1 MACGHAVVSL
11 LCARAQ
17 GIWPAVTLWSRSCVL
32 ERKRN
37 MACGHAAVSLMC
49 ARMQGIWPAVTLRSR
64 ASVRNARI
72 SGAVTLTLF
81 GALKVYKQL
90 GWSPGG
96 VRPAPLLQHCREAMS
111 PNGVSNTQV

>member
-1 MACGHAVVSL
+1 M
-11 LCARAQ
+11 
-17 GIWPAVTLWSRSCVL
+17 
-32 ERKRN
+32 N

-49 ARMQGIWPAVTLRSR
+49 ARTQGIWPAVTLRSR
-64 ASVRNARI
+64 GSLRNARI

-81 GALKVYKQL
+81 GALKLYKQL

>member
-1 MACGHAVVSL
+1 MCPKEQAKAWALREAWRELRGESTYGMCKWIA
-11 LCARAQ
+11 ARVFTVGNPPKHPSVA
-17 GIWPAVTLWSRSCVL
+17 
-32 ERKRN
+32 
-37 MACGHAAVSLMC
+37 
-49 ARMQGIWPAVTLRSR
+49 QGIWPAVTLRSR

-81 GALKVYKQL
+81 GALKLYKQL
-90 GWSPGG
+90 GWGPGG